1 MAKAKLEVYQI
12 ESESGKTYI
21 IYRYFDDKN
30 NNYEYQTYQLVQS
43 KTAARD
49 LGISDTREGRKSKLN
64 AREMCDEII
73 KNLENKQLC
82 K

>member
-12 ESESGKTYI
+12 ESKSGKTYI

-43 KTAARD
+43 KTVARD
-49 LGISDTREGRKSKLN
+49 LGISDTKEGRKSKLN
-64 AREMCDEII
+64 AREMCNEII
-73 KNLENKQLC
+73 KSIENN
-82 K
+82 

>member
-12 ESESGKTYI
+12 ESESGKTYL

-43 KTAARD
+43 KTVARD
-49 LGISDTREGRKSKLN
+49 LGISDTRAGRKSELN

-73 KNLENKQLC
+73 KNIENKKTC

>member
-1 MAKAKLEVYQI
+1 MTKAKLEVYQI
-12 ESESGKTYI
+12 ESESGKTYLV
-21 IYRYFDDKN
+21 YRCFDDKN
-30 NNYEYQTYQLVQS
+30 NNYEYQTYQPVQS

-49 LGISDTREGRKSKLN
+49 LGISDTREGRNSELN

-73 KNLENKQLC
+73 KNIENKKPC

>member
-12 ESESGKTYI
+12 DSKIGKTYL

-43 KTAARD
+43 KKVARD
-49 LGISDTREGRKSKLN
+49 LGISDTKEGRKSTLN

-73 KNLENKQLC
+73 KNLENKQPC

>member
-12 ESESGKTYI
+12 DSESGKTYI

-43 KTAARD
+43 KTVARD
-49 LGISDTREGRKSKLN
+49 LGISDTKEGRKSILN
-64 AREMCDEII
+64 AREMCNEII
-73 KNLENKQLC
+73 KNLENK
-82 K
+82 